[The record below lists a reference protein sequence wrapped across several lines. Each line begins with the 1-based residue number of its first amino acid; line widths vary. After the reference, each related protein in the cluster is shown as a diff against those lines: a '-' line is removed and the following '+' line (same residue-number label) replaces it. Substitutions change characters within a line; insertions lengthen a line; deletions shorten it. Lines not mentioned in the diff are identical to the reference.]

1 MSTDAAPHSVTAADI
16 SWTPVAMRT
25 WPASRDVLA
34 AAVEALPEIDD
45 DLAAEL
51 IEALALALVAAR
63 ERIGATRR
71 TVSAL
76 LQVQHDAQREVT
88 RLRARLGELLDE
100 RREARPKVAA

>member
-1 MSTDAAPHSVTAADI
+1 MSAEAAPRNVTAADI
-16 SWTPVAMRT
+16 SWMPVATPT
-25 WPASRDVLA
+25 WPPSRDVLA

-71 TVSAL
+71 IASTL
-76 LQVQHDAQREVT
+76 LQAQHDAQREVT
-88 RLRARLGELLDE
+88 RLRARLAELLDE